1 MAEKVKWISL
11 ILGAMLIVLLIRLF
25 YGNGSIVDVFT
36 LKKEVAGQQE
46 TINKLTER
54 NEMLAAEV
62 QDLKYHLQ
70 ALEERARTDLGMV
83 KKGETFYQFSQKE
96 QQP

>member
-1 MAEKVKWISL
+1 MAEKVKWIML

-25 YGNGSIVDVFT
+25 YGNGSIINVYN

-46 TINKLTER
+46 IINKLTER

-83 KKGETFYQFSQKE
+83 KKGETFYQFSQQE
-96 QQP
+96 RQS

>member
-1 MAEKVKWISL
+1 MAQKVKWITF
-11 ILGAMLIVLLIRLF
+11 ILGSMFIMLLFRLF
-25 YGNGSIVDVFT
+25 YGNGSILEVRS
-36 LKKEVAGQQE
+36 LKKEVSLQNE
-46 TINKLTER
+46 TISKLSER

-83 KKGETFYQFSQKE
+83 KKGETFYQFAQEERKS
-96 QQP
+96 